1 MRALTGAGR
10 GAAALLLA
18 CLPAAAQQT
27 EWTPEPAG
35 RGAADVVLLLEHE
48 QLRGYAPRGAVI
60 RRERLGPLVLEIR
73 AGAPA
78 DAAPA
83 SLAVRLRNRLL
94 AAAQGRRIGGDI
106 IHNGVLIE
114 AWDGRDRCEYTQWRL
129 RFAGERLELDEAK
142 RLRQRGCDG

>member
-1 MRALTGAGR
+1 MRALRGGGR
-10 GAAALLLA
+10 AAAALLLA
-18 CLPAAAQQT
+18 SLPAAAQQT
-27 EWTPEPAG
+27 EWSPEPLG
-35 RGAADVVLLLEHE
+35 GEAADVVLLLEHE
-48 QLRGYAPRGAVI
+48 QLRAYAPRGPVI

-73 AGAPA
+73 AGAA

-83 SLAVRLRNRLL
+83 SLAVRMRNRLV

-114 AWDGRDRCEYTQWRL
+114 AWDGRDRCEYVQWRL
-129 RFAGERLELDEAK
+129 RFVGERLALDEAK